1 VHQVVRDRNGNILD
15 IADVRHVYAFEG
27 DLVRRMDVEA

>member
-1 VHQVVRDRNGNILD
+1 VLQVVRDRNGNILD